1 MSLAPLSPLLAPAKA
16 FLRLKLHWRILLAL
30 VVGAAVGGAVN
41 AWGSADSAIPIF
53 DFIGQLFLRAL
64 KMIIVPLIASSIIT
78 GVLSVGNAKKLGRLG
93 GKTFLYYMSTS
104 LLAILTG
111 LLLANLI
118 QPGVIDGE
126 AAASRLPLDA
136 EKAAEFATR
145 TSGRGLNS
153 LVEIFVRMVPEN
165 PIRAAA
171 EGQILA
177 LIFFCLL
184 FGFVVSG
191 MADERG
197 RVLKSFF
204 EGVFEAM
211 MKLTQIIISFAPFGV
226 FGLIAK
232 TTAMTG
238 FDAFLPLAKYFMT
251 VVLALGVHFF
261 LTLPLLLLLVSRIR
275 PSRHYRAMAPAL
287 LTAFSTSSSSA
298 TLPLTMQCMEK
309 RAGVSNETSSFV
321 LPLGAT
327 VNMDGTALYECVAV
341 IFIAQAY
348 GFEMSLTTQIIVVI
362 TALLA
367 SIGAA
372 GVPNA
377 GLVMIAI
384 ILNALGWP
392 LEGMGLILVVDRPLD
407 MMRTTVNVF
416 SDSCGAAIIGQ
427 SEGEALGYDC
437 ADSA

>member
-1 MSLAPLSPLLAPAKA
+1 MFLAFLNPLLAPVRA
-16 FLRLKLHWRILLAL
+16 FLRLKLHWQIFIALAA
-30 VVGAAVGGAVN
+30 GALAGGAVKV
-41 AWGSADSAIPIF
+41 GGGADATVPVF
-53 DFIGQLFLRAL
+53 DFIGQMFLRAL

-78 GVLSVGNAKKLGRLG
+78 GVLGVGSARKLGRLG
-93 GKTFLYYMSTS
+93 GKTFLYYMVTS
-104 LLAILTG
+104 LFAILTG

-118 QPGVIDGE
+118 RPGIIGGE
-126 AAASRLPLDA
+126 AASARLHLDA
-136 EKAAEFATR
+136 EKAAEFATK
-145 TSGRGLNS
+145 TSGRGLGS

-171 EGQILA
+171 DGQILA

-184 FGFVVSG
+184 FGFAVSG
-191 MADERG
+191 MTGEKG
-197 RVLKSFF
+197 RTLKIFF
-204 EGVFEAM
+204 EGFFDAM
-211 MKLTQIIISFAPFGV
+211 MRLTQIVISFAPLGV

-238 FDAFLPLAKYFMT
+238 FDSFLPLGKYFIT
-251 VVLALGVHFF
+251 VVLALGIHFF
-261 LTLPLLLLLVSRIR
+261 LTLPLLLFVFGRIR
-275 PSRHYRAMAPAL
+275 PARQYRAMAPAL

-309 RAGVSNETSSFV
+309 RAGVSNQTSSFV

-341 IFIAQAY
+341 MFIAQAY
-348 GFEMSLTTQIIVVI
+348 GFNMSFTVQFIVVI

-372 GVPNA
+372 GIPSA

-384 ILNALGWP
+384 ILNALNWP

-416 SDSCGAAIIGQ
+416 SDSCGAALIAR
-427 SEGEALGYDC
+427 SEGEVLEYEGRGA
-437 ADSA
+437 